1 LFPVAHEDADHLV
14 ALFEEQMGRD
24 AGIDSAT
31 HGQHNARHTASLGLR
46 SATGKDGLAATAAPA
61 YNSRMEKEYVDRAK
75 AIREG
80 ILQLR
85 DSL

>member
-1 LFPVAHEDADHLV
+1 
-14 ALFEEQMGRD
+14 MGRD
-24 AGIDSAT
+24 ARIHSAT
-31 HGQHNARHTASLGLR
+31 HGQHNARHNASLGPPPT
-46 SATGKDGLAATAAPA
+46 SDKDGLVATRAPS
-61 YNSRMEKEYVDRAK
+61 YNSHMEKEYVDRAK